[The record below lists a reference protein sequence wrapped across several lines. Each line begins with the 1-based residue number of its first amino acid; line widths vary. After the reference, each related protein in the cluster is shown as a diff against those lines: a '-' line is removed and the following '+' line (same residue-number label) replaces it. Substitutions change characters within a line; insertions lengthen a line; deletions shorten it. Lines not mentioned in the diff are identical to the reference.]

1 MSRYTEIAE
10 RLRGVGSDLDDL
22 ALDLLHEAMADG
34 ATRRPDADKVL
45 TQAPARRRESC
56 RAPRTP
62 RLRRNR
68 HHGRPSPTLNPI

>member
-45 TQAPARRRESC
+45 TQARRAVEK
-56 RAPRTP
+56 AAALLE
-62 RLRRNR
+62 RLDSGATDTMDGP
-68 HHGRPSPTLNPI
+68 HQP